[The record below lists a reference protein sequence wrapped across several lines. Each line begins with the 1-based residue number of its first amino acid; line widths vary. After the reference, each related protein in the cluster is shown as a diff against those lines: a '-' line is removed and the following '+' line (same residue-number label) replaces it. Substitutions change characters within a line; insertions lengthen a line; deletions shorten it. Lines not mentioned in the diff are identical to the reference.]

1 MAVGLVRSGMEKW
14 VGGWACEIG
23 DGGKVCG
30 GRKKRWRDTEN
41 GETVRRETRRM
52 ERQK

>member
-41 GETVRRETRRM
+41 GETEIIKNKKVV
-52 ERQK
+52 